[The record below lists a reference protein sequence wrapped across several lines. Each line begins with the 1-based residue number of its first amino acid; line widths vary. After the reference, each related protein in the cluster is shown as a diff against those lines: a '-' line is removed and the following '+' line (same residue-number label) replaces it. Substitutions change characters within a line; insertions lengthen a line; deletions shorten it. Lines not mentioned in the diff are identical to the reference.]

1 MLPKMLRKILR
12 GFTTLEFEEEAK
24 LFFEE
29 HPFPEGEKDL
39 LEGMDAVFYKG
50 SNFCTKFD
58 PLNNSFKSTS
68 FISV

>member
-39 LEGMDAVFYKG
+39 LEGMTPFFTRVQ
-50 SNFCTKFD
+50 
-58 PLNNSFKSTS
+58 TS
-68 FISV
+68 VHNLTPK